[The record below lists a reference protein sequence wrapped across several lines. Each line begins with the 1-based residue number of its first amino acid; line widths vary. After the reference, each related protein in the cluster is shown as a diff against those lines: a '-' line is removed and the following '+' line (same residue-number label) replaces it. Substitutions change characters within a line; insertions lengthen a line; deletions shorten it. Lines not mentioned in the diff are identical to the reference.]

1 MSGPYAFYVW
11 TAYGVSF
18 AGIAVAVVLTVRARL
33 KARARLA
40 ALEKA
45 R

>member
-1 MSGPYAFYVW
+1 MSPYAFYVW

-18 AGIAVAVVLTVRARL
+18 AGLAAAIVLTWSARRRARD
-33 KARARLA
+33 RLA
-40 ALEKA
+40 ALEKP